1 MFEGTVAM
9 RLGPASRSAG
19 RTPVVPSGVLAML
32 VLVATEIM
40 LFAGLVSA
48 YLIGRAGAV
57 GWPPPGQPRVPVEV
71 TAFNT
76 VLLLAS
82 AVALVLADRR
92 LVRGTG
98 RPAARRWLAAAMA
111 LGTAFVA
118 LQGYEWTRLVWFG
131 LTLRSSTYGSFFYL
145 VVGAHA
151 LHAVAALL
159 GLAWAAG
166 RLRAGTLD
174 LDTFRAVQVFWY
186 FVVAVWPI
194 LYVVVYLL

>member
-1 MFEGTVAM
+1 MFEGAVTQ
-9 RLGPASRSAG
+9 RCGPARRRAG
-19 RTPVVPSGVLAML
+19 PTAVVPSGVLAML
-32 VLVATEIM
+32 VLVGTEVM

-48 YLIGRAGAV
+48 YLIGRAGAA
-57 GWPPPGQPRVPVEV
+57 GWPPPGQPRVPVGV

-76 VLLLAS
+76 ALLLAS
-82 AVALVLADRR
+82 GAALAAADRR
-92 LVRGTG
+92 LGGRAG
-98 RPAARRWLAAAMA
+98 RPAAVRWLAAAMA
-111 LGTAFVA
+111 LGIAFVA

-166 RLRAGTLD
+166 RLRAGTLG

-186 FVVAVWPI
+186 FVVAVWPA